1 MQINDKTVLNA
12 IFIGILYVY
21 IYFIVIRKE
30 LHLDE
35 TIISTLEAEAK
46 RQNRS
51 LKNYFEYVAIQQ
63 AKKLEVPSKE
73 YTGMIDD
80 LLNKFDNNEIEFSSI
95 EEVMSM
101 NGI

>member
-1 MQINDKTVLNA
+1 MV
-12 IFIGILYVY
+12 
-21 IYFIVIRKE
+21 RKE

-35 TIISTLEAEAK
+35 TIISVLEAEAK

-51 LKNYFEYVAIQQ
+51 LKNYLEFLAIEQ

-73 YTGMIDD
+73 YTDMMDN

-95 EEVMSM
+95 EEVMSR

>member
-1 MQINDKTVLNA
+1 MV
-12 IFIGILYVY
+12 
-21 IYFIVIRKE
+21 RKE

-35 TIISTLEAEAK
+35 TIIFALEAEAK

-51 LKNYFEYVAIQQ
+51 LKNYLEFLAIEQ

-73 YTGMIDD
+73 YTDMMDD

-95 EEVMSM
+95 EEVMSR